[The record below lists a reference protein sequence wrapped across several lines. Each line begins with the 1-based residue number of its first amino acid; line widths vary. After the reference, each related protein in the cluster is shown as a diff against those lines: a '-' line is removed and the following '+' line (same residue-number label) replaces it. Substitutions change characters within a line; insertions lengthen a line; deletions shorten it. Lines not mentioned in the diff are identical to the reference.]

1 MGSSAVAEAMADEGQ
16 WAVVNSEWRFAIAV
30 AVGRE
35 PGVSPTRAEKNQ
47 EGDCKL
53 TVGGNAVGN

>member
-1 MGSSAVAEAMADEGQ
+1 M
-16 WAVVNSEWRFAIAV
+16 VNSEWRFAIAV

-35 PGVSPTRAEKNQ
+35 PGGSPTRAEKNQ